1 MSVGKKKS
9 NFLKLVDMIKNNTF
23 NKDSYNIILNI
34 FSHYLEN
41 PSSYVLKIEDLNE
54 LDDLIYDK
62 FIDDI
67 YNLFIQDFKI
77 RDKYDDIITDESIKN
92 NFKNKITT
100 YFNNKDELT
109 IKEQKIINRIFYVY
123 FSNKSFFI
131 DEPLFKLDKGFI
143 DKLLEEENLD
153 EDFYI

>member
-92 NFKNKITT
+92 NFKNKIIT